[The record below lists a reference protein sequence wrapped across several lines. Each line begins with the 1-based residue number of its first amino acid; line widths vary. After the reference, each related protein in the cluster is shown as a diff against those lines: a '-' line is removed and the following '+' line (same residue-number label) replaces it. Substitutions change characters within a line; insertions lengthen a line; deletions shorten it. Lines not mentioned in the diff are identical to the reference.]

1 MQNEK
6 KKNTKQKHQTL
17 AQKALTK
24 HSEIFMK
31 RKFFILAGILVTCL
45 ALSVG
50 QAYAQITDPLTS
62 TSTAVSIAWTLA
74 MGGLVWFMQLGF
86 AFLGAGFIRQK
97 NQVNYWT
104 KSYIDFSVGVVI
116 FALIGFGMMFG
127 GSGAAFPTGVDSTG
141 AVIYTTLLGLD
152 GGNSFIG
159 WSGFALLR

>member
-1 MQNEK
+1 
-6 KKNTKQKHQTL
+6 
-17 AQKALTK
+17 
-24 HSEIFMK
+24 MK

-45 ALSVG
+45 AISVG
-50 QAYAQITDPLTS
+50 TSIRTIAHDPLTS

-104 KSYIDFSVGVVI
+104 KSYIDFSIGVVI
-116 FALIGFGMMFG
+116 FALVGFAMMFG

-141 AVIYTTLLGLD
+141 AVIYTKLAGLD

-159 WSGFALLR
+159 WSGFALLGQATTP